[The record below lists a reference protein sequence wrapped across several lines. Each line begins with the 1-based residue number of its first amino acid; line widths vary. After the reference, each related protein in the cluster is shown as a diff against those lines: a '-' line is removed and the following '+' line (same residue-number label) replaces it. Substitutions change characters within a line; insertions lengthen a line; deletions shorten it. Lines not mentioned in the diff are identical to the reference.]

1 MSICMP
7 AEKKECPTCGR
18 DMARHIQCMYSCGR
32 YIHPDEDG
40 QILRHDSNPWGVRT
54 FRGWVCMTC
63 IAEDAKRH
71 GAKSVDDFIKG
82 IRFCMQKGDL

>member
-7 AEKKECPTCGR
+7 TEKKECPTCER
-18 DMARHIQCMYSCGR
+18 DMALHVPCSYSCGR
-32 YIHPDEDG
+32 YICPDEDG
-40 QILRHDSNPWGVRT
+40 RIMAYEPNDSGVR
-54 FRGWVCMTC
+54 RRQGWVCMTC
-63 IAEDAKRH
+63 ITEDAKRH